1 MHPFEVIQKPVIS
14 EKAATLSE
22 VAGRYV
28 FLVHPKA
35 NKFHIRSAVEQLF
48 NVKVSRVRT
57 MVTHGKTKRV
67 GRGEVKLAA
76 KKKAVVILK
85 PGQKI
90 DLTQARS

>member
-1 MHPFEVIQKPVIS
+1 MHPFEVIQKPIIS
-14 EKAATLSE
+14 EKAAALAE

-28 FLVHPKA
+28 FQVHPQA
-35 NKFHIRSAVEQLF
+35 NKFHIRFAVEQLF

-57 MVTHGKTKRV
+57 IVTHGKTKRV
-67 GRGEVKLAA
+67 GRGEVKRPG
-76 KKKAVVILK
+76 KKKAIVILK